1 MRHQKNL
8 KSIEM
13 FQQKRQVASPQIPP
27 HPSTAAIT
35 AAIKEQINL
44 PRETD
49 IVNVTTELVP
59 HTSNGN
65 VMNGNGNSL
74 NADLASVDSSD
85 TFASCQTHPFL
96 SEADLTDM
104 AYDSEKCGSSAFDI
118 DMDNL
123 YINSKMQM
131 PISQVKKSASGDTA
145 LRNLAN
151 SEPSE
156 TDALFPKPT
165 PHLPH
170 SNSRSSLNDS
180 TATSVPKHRKT
191 RFQQRQNQEL
201 QQTGAKPKAR
211 FDFEAAAAQET
222 SADTAALSGSGSK
235 KKKSSFIPSK
245 SLATATKLIN
255 QHLFGIQNTTV
266 KGEFFCHIFCIY
278 LNIYV
283 IDILHYHQF
292 LSENSS
298 QKRSSLKPLYYICCP
313 VKNMC
318 HIVQI
323 KIFQNIRFPLDF

>member
-1 MRHQKNL
+1 MYHKQK
-8 KSIEM
+8 
-13 FQQKRQVASPQIPP
+13 QVASPQIPP
-27 HPSTAAIT
+27 HPSVVSTS
-35 AAIKEQINL
+35 IKEQINL
-44 PRETD
+44 PQEIET
-49 IVNVTTELVP
+49 VTAETVAHP
-59 HTSNGN
+59 SNGN
-65 VMNGNGNSL
+65 LLNGNGNGM

-180 TATSVPKHRKT
+180 ATSSSVPKHRKT
-191 RFQQRQNQEL
+191 RFQQQRQNQEQQ
-201 QQTGAKPKAR
+201 QQTGTKPKAR
-211 FDFEAAAAQET
+211 FDFEAAGAQET
-222 SADTAALSGSGSK
+222 SADNTALSGSGSK

-266 KGEFFCHIFCIY
+266 KGEFSYMKF
-278 LNIYV
+278 
-283 IDILHYHQF
+283 
-292 LSENSS
+292 
-298 QKRSSLKPLYYICCP
+298 KRSL
-313 VKNMC
+313 
-318 HIVQI
+318 
-323 KIFQNIRFPLDF
+323 

>member
-1 MRHQKNL
+1 
-8 KSIEM
+8 M
-13 FQQKRQVASPQIPP
+13 FQQERQVASPQIPP
-27 HPSTAAIT
+27 HPAIT
-35 AAIKEQINL
+35 AAIKEQICL
-44 PRETD
+44 PRETETV
-49 IVNVTTELVP
+49 IVAAEPVTQL
-59 HTSNGN
+59 SNGN
-65 VMNGNGNSL
+65 LLNGNGM

-123 YINSKMQM
+123 YINSRMQM

-145 LRNLAN
+145 LRNLVN

-191 RFQQRQNQEL
+191 RFQQQRQNQE
-201 QQTGAKPKAR
+201 QTGAKPKAR
-211 FDFEAAAAQET
+211 FDFEAAGAQET

-266 KGEFFCHIFCIY
+266 KGD
-278 LNIYV
+278 LT
-283 IDILHYHQF
+283 L
-292 LSENSS
+292 
-298 QKRSSLKPLYYICCP
+298 
-313 VKNMC
+313 
-318 HIVQI
+318 
-323 KIFQNIRFPLDF
+323 